1 MKLFSYCL
9 DNNKRM
15 KRENE
20 ENFPDSADQL
30 TMDQLATTTEQQ
42 GSFNEEDDHNSN
54 DNNDTNN
61 SNNSNQDNGPTNP
74 PKRLRLNDD
83 EEIRLLIPSK
93 VCAFITTHKIII
105 HLNLLLKQ

>member
-1 MKLFSYCL
+1 
-9 DNNKRM
+9 M

-20 ENFPDSADQL
+20 ENFPDTADQL
-30 TMDQLATTTEQQ
+30 TMDQLATEQQ
-42 GSFNEEDDHNSN
+42 GNFDEEDDHNSNSN

-61 SNNSNQDNGPTNP
+61 STNSNQDNGPTNP

-93 VCAFITTHKIII
+93 VCGYITTHKIII
-105 HLNLLLKQ
+105 HLNLV